1 VCCNAWVS
9 ALYSLTVAP
18 LRSILL
24 SKSSPTK
31 KSLLSTTNLIL
42 LGIAWGIVALLFFLL
57 FSVPPPGQ
65 EQADWYFIGIT
76 LLETG
81 AFFVSAL
88 FCFRNWQSGQIV
100 SGRNVWLWIGIGL
113 TCYTLGNV
121 LFYLWG
127 NVWGKDPAVSPGD
140 FFYLLSYVFLAG
152 GMLQAV
158 LPRRLNLD
166 FKQWG
171 IVAIVGIS
179 GVALAYF
186 LNYVYEPP
194 ATDASPEPVAVEG
207 QPATPADPAAVP
219 GSAPGEAPA
228 VDPNAAAAPVDPNAA
243 APADPNASVPAEVEA
258 APVEAE
264 PASTAPAWV
273 VSTDAALEPFESYAA
288 ALYVAGD
295 CLLLVVAATLLV
307 AFWGGRFSQSWKLI
321 AVAAFCLYIA
331 DMFFSF
337 YVSQADYQEGQLW
350 EVFWTFSALFF
361 GMGAVVEHAISTKSR
376 RSPRRRRAG

>member
-1 VCCNAWVS
+1 M
-9 ALYSLTVAP
+9 
-18 LRSILL
+18 

-42 LGIAWGIVALLFFLL
+42 IGLAWGIIALLFFLL

-65 EQADWYFIGIT
+65 EQADWYFVGIT

-113 TCYTLGNV
+113 SCYTLGNV

-140 FFYLLSYVFLAG
+140 VFYLLSYVFLAG

-158 LPRRLNLD
+158 LPRRLNLE

-171 IVAIVGIS
+171 IVALVGIS
-179 GVALAYF
+179 GIALAYF

-194 ATDASPEPVAVEG
+194 ADLVTDSVAIEEASVPTEASAPTAASA
-207 QPATPADPAAVP
+207 PAASVPAD
-219 GSAPGEAPA
+219 A
-228 VDPNAAAAPVDPNAA
+228 VDPNAASVPTD
-243 APADPNASVPAEVEA
+243 APAA
-258 APVEAE
+258 

-273 VSTDAALEPFESYAA
+273 VKTDAALEPFEGFVTAFY
-288 ALYVAGD
+288 LVGD

-331 DMFFSF
+331 DMFFAF
-337 YVSQADYQEGQLW
+337 YVNQAYYEEGQLW

-361 GMGAVVEHAISTKSR
+361 GMGAVVEHAISTQSR
-376 RSPRRRRAG
+376 RSPRRRRLG

>member
-1 VCCNAWVS
+1 
-9 ALYSLTVAP
+9 
-18 LRSILL
+18 L

-166 FKQWG
+166 VKQWG

-207 QPATPADPAAVP
+207 QPVAPADSAAVP
-219 GSAPGEAPA
+219 GSAPRGSARRRPER
-228 VDPNAAAAPVDPNAA
+228 
-243 APADPNASVPAEVEA
+243 
-258 APVEAE
+258 
-264 PASTAPAWV
+264 
-273 VSTDAALEPFESYAA
+273 
-288 ALYVAGD
+288 
-295 CLLLVVAATLLV
+295 
-307 AFWGGRFSQSWKLI
+307 GGGPCRSQ
-321 AVAAFCLYIA
+321 C
-331 DMFFSF
+331 
-337 YVSQADYQEGQLW
+337 G
-350 EVFWTFSALFF
+350 
-361 GMGAVVEHAISTKSR
+361 G
-376 RSPRRRRAG
+376 PRRPQRLSSG